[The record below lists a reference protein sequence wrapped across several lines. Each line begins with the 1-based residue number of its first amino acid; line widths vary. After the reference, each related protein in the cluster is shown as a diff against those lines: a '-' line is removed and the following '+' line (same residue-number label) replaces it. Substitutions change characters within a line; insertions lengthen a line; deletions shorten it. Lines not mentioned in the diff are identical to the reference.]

1 MINESPAQFTV
12 EERKRWMA
20 VLARAHDEEIEE
32 AWEQTTPRPDYTF
45 LREPEIGLAMVRA
58 RAGNSGERFN
68 LGEMTLTRCVV
79 ELATGQGGYAW
90 VKGRRP
96 RLAELAA
103 VFDAL
108 LQDPDRRVALL
119 SRVIG
124 PLARRQQDD
133 RDDLRARSAATKVN
147 FFTMVRGE

>member
-1 MINESPAQFTV
+1 MKNESAEEYTV
-12 EERKRWMA
+12 EERQRWMA
-20 VLARAHDEEIEE
+20 VLARAHDDEMEQ
-32 AWEQTTPRPDYTF
+32 AWERTSPRPGYTF

-108 LQDPDRRVALL
+108 LQDPGRREDVM
-119 SRVIG
+119 SRVID
-124 PLARRQQDD
+124 PLARRQQGD